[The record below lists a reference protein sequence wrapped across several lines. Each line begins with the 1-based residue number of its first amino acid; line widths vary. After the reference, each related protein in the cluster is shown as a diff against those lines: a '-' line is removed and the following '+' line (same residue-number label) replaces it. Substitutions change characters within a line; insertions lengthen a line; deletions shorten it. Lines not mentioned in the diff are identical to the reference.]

1 MDRGVPKI
9 SGWKLFLISIFLIL
23 TACAAPLYELIPDYA
38 ALKPTRI
45 AVLPVLNETSDLD
58 APIVFRLLA
67 RAELADKGY
76 ALINFDRID
85 DTLQQQ
91 GIQEAGQIEAL
102 TPREIGEL
110 IGADGLLYVRVINY
124 GRQVGVHLKMEGS
137 FTLVDSKTGRKLW
150 YSELGVSEDIVL
162 EGGAVALGAE
172 LIGGK
177 DARRKAVKTYLAA
190 RQARIARAGA
200 KFRAHP
206 LRREVLRV
214 ITIDMDKIPLLDE
227 LFFKNFRNLPP
238 A

>member
-1 MDRGVPKI
+1 MKRI
-9 SGWKLFLISIFLIL
+9 QFSRWKFFLVSVLL
-23 TACAAPLYELIPDYA
+23 VSTACAAPLYELVPDYA

-45 AVLPVLNETSDLD
+45 AVLPAMNDTSDLD

-76 ALINFDRID
+76 ALIDFNRID
-85 DTLQQQ
+85 EALQRQ

-110 IGADGLLYVRVINY
+110 IGADGLLYVRVMSY
-124 GRQVGVHLKMEGS
+124 GRQVGVHIKMEGS
-137 FTLVDSKTGRKLW
+137 FTLVNARTGQKLW

-177 DARRKAVKTYLAA
+177 DARMKAMKTYLAV
-190 RQARIARAGA
+190 RQARIARAVA

-206 LRREVLRV
+206 LRREVFRV
-214 ITIDMDKIPLLDE
+214 ITMDMDKIPLLDE
-227 LFFKNFRNLPP
+227 LFSKNFRNLPR

>member
-9 SGWKLFLISIFLIL
+9 SGWNLVLISVFLIL
-23 TACAAPLYELIPDYA
+23 TACAAPLYELTPDYT

-45 AVLPVLNETSDLD
+45 AILPALNETSDLD

-76 ALINFDRID
+76 ALIDFDRID
-85 DTLQQQ
+85 DGLQQQ

-102 TPREIGEL
+102 TPRKIGEL
-110 IGADGLLYVRVINY
+110 IGADGLLYVRVLSY
-124 GRQVGVHLKMEGS
+124 GRQVGVHIRMEGS
-137 FTLVDSKTGRKLW
+137 FTLVDSRTGQKLW
-150 YSELGVSEDIVL
+150 FSELGVAEDIVFA
-162 EGGAVALGAE
+162 GGAVALSAE

-177 DARRKAVKTYLAA
+177 DAREKAVKKYLAA
-190 RQARIARAGA
+190 RQARIRRAVA

-206 LRREVLRV
+206 LRRGVLRV
-214 ITIDMDKIPLLDE
+214 ITIDMDKTPLLDE
-227 LFFKNFRNLPP
+227 LFSKNFRNLPR

>member
-1 MDRGVPKI
+1 MDRGVPKN
-9 SGWKLFLISIFLIL
+9 SGWNLVLISVFLIL
-23 TACAAPLYELIPDYA
+23 TACAAPLYELTPDYT

-45 AVLPVLNETSDLD
+45 AILPTLNETSDLD

-76 ALINFDRID
+76 ALVNFDRID
-85 DTLQQQ
+85 DVLQQQ

-102 TPREIGEL
+102 TPRKIGEL
-110 IGADGLLYVRVINY
+110 IGADGLLYVRVLSY
-124 GRQVGVHLKMEGS
+124 GRQVGVHIKMEGS
-137 FTLVDSKTGRKLW
+137 FTLVDSKTGQKLW
-150 YSELGVSEDIVL
+150 FSELGVAEDIVL
-162 EGGAVALGAE
+162 AGGAVALGAE

-177 DARRKAVKTYLAA
+177 DAREKAVKKYLAA
-190 RQARIARAGA
+190 RQARITRAVA
-200 KFRAHP
+200 KFRAHL

-227 LFFKNFRNLPP
+227 LFSKNFRNLPR

>member
-1 MDRGVPKI
+1 
-9 SGWKLFLISIFLIL
+9 
-23 TACAAPLYELIPDYA
+23 
-38 ALKPTRI
+38 
-45 AVLPVLNETSDLD
+45 
-58 APIVFRLLA
+58 
-67 RAELADKGY
+67 
-76 ALINFDRID
+76 
-85 DTLQQQ
+85 
-91 GIQEAGQIEAL
+91 
-102 TPREIGEL
+102 
-110 IGADGLLYVRVINY
+110 
-124 GRQVGVHLKMEGS
+124 MEGS

-190 RQARIARAGA
+190 RQARIARAVA

-227 LFFKNFRNLPP
+227 LFSKNFRNLPR